1 MRLFFQ
7 ILLVMTVFAS
17 SQLIHAGNS
26 NSVPSSS
33 CRTNGDAYSNVSGT
47 PVGHKAQNN
56 ELRWIPSSRSDFVKL
71 VVHRDGTSIC
81 LGEFFFP
88 FSYEMHSEPI
98 NVPGKKL
105 LVTTL
110 DSSEPEPTASYL
122 YAIVDFESG
131 ELLLSGYSDSPVRTI
146 KKANRISDLVV
157 VGRNILGTDARETL
171 IDIVPYP
178 IVIGWN
184 CDKTLAIADIRT
196 YPEIQESYL
205 EELDTYQKKLSS
217 MINKGGRD
225 TKMIRAEFELSQSI
239 SRGFRDR
246 PKNIGAMANQL
257 CTP

>member
-1 MRLFFQ
+1 MRLFLQ
-7 ILLVMTVFAS
+7 ILLVMAALAS

-26 NSVPSSS
+26 NSVPNNS
-33 CRTNGDAYSNVSGT
+33 CRTEEHAYSNGSGT
-47 PVGHKAQNN
+47 SVNYKDQSN

-81 LGEFFFP
+81 LGEFFYP
-88 FSYEMHSEPI
+88 FSYETRSEPV
-98 NVPGKKL
+98 NVPGKTL

-122 YAIVDFESG
+122 YAIVDYESG
-131 ELLLSGYSDSPVRTI
+131 ELLLSGYSDSPVQTV
-146 KKANRISDLVV
+146 KKANGASDLVV

-171 IDIVPYP
+171 IDIVSYP
-178 IVIGWN
+178 IVISWN
-184 CDKTLAIADIRT
+184 CDKTLAVADIRT
-196 YPEIQESYL
+196 HPKLQESYL
-205 EELDTYQKKLSS
+205 EELDAYQKKLSS
-217 MINKGGRD
+217 VINKGGRD
-225 TKMIRAEFELSQSI
+225 TEMIRAEFELSQSI